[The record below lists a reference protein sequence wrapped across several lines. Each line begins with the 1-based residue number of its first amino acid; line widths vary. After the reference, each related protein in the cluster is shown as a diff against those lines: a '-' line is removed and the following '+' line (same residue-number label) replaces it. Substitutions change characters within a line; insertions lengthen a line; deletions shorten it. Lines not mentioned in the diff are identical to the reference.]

1 MGHQGDAAAS
11 IAAMAPWL
19 DQDVLPDVLLVLA
32 ATRTAEQEGI
42 SAAGATAAARR
53 TTAVADAELL
63 LKGPSVAPRCG
74 ARPFSL
80 AVLARPA
87 GKALRA

>member
-1 MGHQGDAAAS
+1 MPLLPLTPSEGRAWPEGCRRVGHQGDAAAS

-42 SAAGATAAARR
+42 SAVSYTHL
-53 TTAVADAELL
+53 TLPT
-63 LKGPSVAPRCG
+63 
-74 ARPFSL
+74 
-80 AVLARPA
+80 
-87 GKALRA
+87 KA